1 MVLCAVTLVFGT
13 IGLAGAV
20 PIVFTDTTWF
30 TDNGTN
36 PEEDYVSH
44 GWGDVNRLDGWHDLT
59 DGLVA
64 GGMRT
69 GHDYVKWTHHFPF
82 DPPAAEVLSGTVT
95 LWLSDDEDDP
105 WWQPCEFA
113 LGWGEDR
120 TWGFGEVDSGDY
132 SYDVTA
138 SYLEDGEFT
147 ITLVSLWGDF
157 FIDKSD
163 LEITYNPVPEPST
176 MLLLGCGL
184 IGLAGFGR
192 KRLFKK

>member
-1 MVLCAVTLVFGT
+1 MKKLLVVLCAVTFVLGVVT
-13 IGLAGAV
+13 VAAAM
-20 PIVFTDTTWF
+20 PITFTDTTLF
-30 TDNGTN
+30 YAYDADPTGDLVSYGG
-36 PEEDYVSH
+36 EYVNELEYTRD
-44 GWGDVNRLDGWHDLT
+44 WVR
-59 DGLVA
+59 
-64 GGMRT
+64 
-69 GHDYVKWTHHFPF
+69 WTHHFGF

-95 LWLSDDEDDP
+95 LWLSDDEHDP

-113 LGWGEDR
+113 LGWGEDG
-120 TWGFGEVDSGDY
+120 TWGFGEVDTGDY